1 MPQIH
6 VTAPAKIN
14 LSLDI
19 TGRRED
25 GYHLLS
31 TVMQSLSL
39 ADRLTVSLDSGG
51 TGIRLACDQPDIPCD
66 RRNTAWQAAELFL
79 EAARERAAVT
89 IEICKKIPA
98 AAGLAGGSSDA
109 AAVLIALHH
118 LLPGRLNLSQLHEL
132 ALRIGADVP
141 FCLQGGT
148 VLCEGIGDKLK
159 PLSPFSSMPLLL
171 LNPGFAVST
180 AWAFREFDQ
189 TVPARRPQTSQVI
202 QAMRERDLARLA
214 ETSANVLQP
223 VTFSAWPVLDN
234 ARMMLEQSG
243 AAVCMMSGSGPT
255 LFALYETKD
264 LRDAA
269 RQALTERLD
278 PETRLIACE
287 TRSNGPMIIN

>member
-39 ADRLTVSLDSGG
+39 ADHLTVSVDTGR
-51 TGIRLACDQPDIPCD
+51 TGIGLACDRPDIPCD
-66 RRNTAWQAAELFL
+66 RRNTAWRAAELFL
-79 EAARERAAVT
+79 EAVGETFAVE
-89 IEICKKIPA
+89 IEITKKIPS

-159 PLSPFSSMPLLL
+159 LLSPFSGVPLLL
-171 LNPGFAVST
+171 LNPGFDVST
-180 AWAFREFDQ
+180 AWAFRAFDQ
-189 TVPARRPQTSQVI
+189 TSPACRPQTGQVI
-202 QAMRERDLARLA
+202 QAMRDRDLKRIA
-214 ETSANVLQP
+214 ESAVNVLQP
-223 VTFSAWPVLDN
+223 VTFAAWPQLNGLTDQLQ
-234 ARMMLEQSG
+234 RTG
-243 AAVCMMSGSGPT
+243 ASVCQMSGSGPT
-255 LFALYETKD
+255 LFALYETIER
-264 LRDAA
+264 RDAA
-269 RQALTERLD
+269 RQTLMDQLPPT
-278 PETRLIACE
+278 TRLIACE